1 MIRWTED
8 IDDES
13 TEGGVNESVYTVA
26 ARLLLFAKL
35 SGHGNPTTPPKVVA
49 VVQSLSKYNPQPDSL
64 LSFALGDIINRDPI
78 VVDVDAIA
86 STAFVLPC
94 IKNPTEQ
101 FPTAMED
108 ANYFLVMPPRV
119 DWKNIGWE
127 D

>member
-1 MIRWTED
+1 MIRWSEVG
-8 IDDES
+8 DDDS
-13 TEGGVNESVYTVA
+13 AEGGVNESVHTVA
-26 ARLLLFAKL
+26 ARLLMFAKL
-35 SGHGNPTTPPKVVA
+35 SGHGIPTTPPKVVA

-64 LSFALGDIINRDPI
+64 LTFALGDIINREPI

-94 IKNPTEQ
+94 IKHPTEQ
-101 FPTAMED
+101 FPTD
-108 ANYFLVMPPRV
+108 LNNANYFLVMPPRV